1 MGKIRSLFALFRK
14 GRCVSDPAK
23 WKARQIEA
31 SALVAVM
38 WAAVQAASAW
48 GVEIPIDGDTIDGI
62 AVGLLAVVNWVLTI
76 VTTDKI
82 GLSDQAGAD
91 GG

>member
-14 GRCVSDPAK
+14 GRCISDPAR

-31 SALVAVM
+31 SALVAFI
-38 WAAVQAASAW
+38 WAAVQTASAF
-48 GVEIPIDGDTIDGI
+48 GVEIPIDGDTVDGI
-62 AVGLLAVVNWVLTI
+62 AVGLLAVVNWVLTVI
-76 VTTDKI
+76 TTDKV
-82 GLSDQAGAD
+82 GLPDEPGAD